1 MKSYTVTPVAT
12 VIGGRVRPID
22 DNWGAVTA
30 IVRVDQ
36 ERFDADALAGLEEFS
51 HLEVVYTF
59 HLVDPAGIE
68 RGARRPRNDPRWP
81 RAGIF
86 AQRARDRPN
95 RIGVSR
101 CRITRVS
108 GLDVHAEGLDAVDGT
123 PVLDIKPH
131 MSEFDRP
138 GTSGR
143 ASLNA
148 SAVPQT
154 PASEEQPRCRRSIG
168 SPSPA
173 DVHFAA
179 YLLDAV
185 RKAVAALPRIALAE
199 SALHAPFASFGGV
212 AAYPDLTEQA
222 AVLLE
227 HLVKNHP
234 LPDANKRAGL
244 LTMARFLHAN
254 GLTWGAQDAEV
265 DAGMVER
272 IAAGEVEHEE
282 VVRWVRARTG

>member
-59 HLVDPAGIE
+59 HLEDPAGIE

-95 RIGVSR
+95 RIRVSR

-154 PASEEQPRCRRSIG
+154 PASDLPGAVHASTGAGESGAVPILRLFFESSRGAGGRSGPRRR
-168 SPSPA
+168 PT
-173 DVHFAA
+173 
-179 YLLDAV
+179 YT
-185 RKAVAALPRIALAE
+185 LPRISSTLSARPSPRYLGSHWRSRRCMHRSHRSGALRRTRISQSKLRSCSSTWSRIIRCPTRT
-199 SALHAPFASFGGV
+199 SALGC
-212 AAYPDLTEQA
+212 
-222 AVLLE
+222 
-227 HLVKNHP
+227 
-234 LPDANKRAGL
+234 
-244 LTMARFLHAN
+244 
-254 GLTWGAQDAEV
+254 
-265 DAGMVER
+265 
-272 IAAGEVEHEE
+272 
-282 VVRWVRARTG
+282 